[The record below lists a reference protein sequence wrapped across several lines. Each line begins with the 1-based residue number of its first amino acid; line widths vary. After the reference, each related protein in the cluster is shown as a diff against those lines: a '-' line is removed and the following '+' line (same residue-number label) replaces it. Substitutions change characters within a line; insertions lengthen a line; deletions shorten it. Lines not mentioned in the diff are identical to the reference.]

1 MLIPVGGAAPVDCT
15 AGGVVLLAP
24 PDVELPELEVEGAGV
39 GLPVS
44 PAGID
49 IMKSEVRE
57 DKWIA
62 AVVSRIT
69 DGSKVGKPVL
79 ISLHLLI

>member
-1 MLIPVGGAAPVDCT
+1 MDCDAAGA
-15 AGGVVLLAP
+15 VLLAP
-24 PDVELPELEVEGAGV
+24 PDAEPPDVEPSELEVDGAGV

-49 IMKSEVRE
+49 IMRSEVRL
-57 DKWIA
+57 DKWID

-69 DGSKVGKPVL
+69 DGSKVGKPIL
-79 ISLHLLI
+79 ISFHLLL